1 MSEFIHLHCHTQFSL
16 LDGASDIGIMMD
28 KAVADG
34 QKGVAMTDHGNMF
47 GAFKFVREA
56 KKRNIKPIIGCEFYL
71 VEDRHK
77 QSFQKSIGEKDKR
90 YHQLMLAKNAT
101 GYSNLSKL
109 CSLGFIEGSYGKFP
123 RIDKELLVDY
133 TEGVIATS
141 CCIGAI
147 IPQLILQG
155 KEEEAEKE
163 LQWWVDL
170 FGEDFYIE
178 LQRHRG
184 LEDIDVGGVKT
195 GVSQEYIN
203 QVLLKFAKKYN
214 LEVICTNDSHYV
226 EEEDNFPHEI
236 LLCVNT
242 GGKISD
248 EKRFKFSSSD
258 FYFKT
263 QQEMG
268 QLFKDVPQSL
278 ETTMKIYD
286 KVEVLELARDVIL
299 PNFPL
304 PEGFEKQS
312 EYLRHLVYEGAKV
325 RYGEITEEVRERL
338 DMELGVITE
347 MGFEGYFLITQDFI
361 QEARRMD
368 VSVGPGRG
376 SAAGSAVAYCLTIT
390 DIDPIKYKL
399 LFERFLNPER
409 ISMPDID
416 IDFDDEGRQKV
427 IDYVVDKY
435 GKSQVAQIIT
445 FGTMKARSAIRDV
458 ARVLE
463 LPLSE
468 ADQIAKLVPSR
479 QGKSPSLKKVVS
491 SKFTDLRGDW
501 PSEEFQKIE
510 SLHKYTTFDNLA
522 SSTLS
527 NAAKLEGTV
536 RNSGIHAAGVIIAPD
551 EITNYIPVCT
561 SKDTDLLVTQF
572 DGSVVEDAGMLKMD
586 FLGLKT
592 LSVIKSAIKLIV
604 KRYGEHAKIEPNDIP
619 LDDEKTYELFQRGET
634 VGIFQ
639 FESEGMQKHLRDL
652 KPTDIEDLIAMNALY
667 RPGPMDNIPTF
678 VNRKFGREEV
688 SYPHPSMEPI
698 LKNTYGI
705 MVYQEQIMET
715 ARVVG
720 NYTLGMADML
730 RRAMGKKKIKE
741 MEKHKVLF
749 VDGAAKNDISEEK
762 AMEIYDIMF
771 KFANYGFNRS
781 HAAAYSVVA
790 FHTAYLKAHY
800 PAEFMAAILT
810 HSKNNI
816 EKLTFFLRECK
827 RMKLTVLGPDV
838 NESEMNFTVNEMGQI
853 RFGLSA
859 LKGVGEGPVSEL
871 VEKRA
876 ADGPF
881 KTVFDMMRRL
891 NLRTINKKCMES
903 LVKGGGLDTF
913 SLERGNY
920 FTPSDKFDT
929 YLEHLLKYGNV
940 YQKQIVETA
949 NSLFGASNEIMIQ
962 EPQPPK
968 QVSWPLI
975 KKLTEER
982 EVAGIY
988 ISGHPLDDYRM
999 VVDHFVSCPLGDTE
1013 RHPHRPCKV
1022 AGIVTAANHGFDSKG
1037 NGRGFF
1043 TLQDYT
1049 SSIDISLW
1057 RDDYQ
1062 KFKHLFEVGQ
1072 CLYMKGVYE
1081 PRWRGAEQYAF
1092 NIRDAKQLAEMED
1105 SIVDSITIK
1114 VMLEQVTE
1122 SFVQDIKKMVDDNK
1136 GKNKLKLEIVD
1147 VEERLVLPMYS
1158 RSYKVKVSNDFID
1171 QLEEMKLQYSLE

>member
-1 MSEFIHLHCHTQFSL
+1 MSQFVHLHCHTQFSL

-34 QKGVAMTDHGNMF
+34 QKAVAMTDHGNMF
-47 GAFKFVREA
+47 GAFKFVSEA

-101 GYSNLSKL
+101 GYANLSKL

-123 RIDKELLVDY
+123 RIDKELLVGY

-155 KEEEAEKE
+155 KEDEAEKE
-163 LQWWVDL
+163 LQWWLDL
-170 FGEDFYIE
+170 FGEDYYIE

-184 LEDIDVGGVKT
+184 LEDIDVSGVKT

-214 LEVICTNDSHYV
+214 VEVICTNDSHYV
-226 EEEDNFPHEI
+226 EEEDNVPHDI

-242 GGKISD
+242 GGKMAE
-248 EKRFKFSSSD
+248 EKRFRFSSSD
-258 FYFKT
+258 YYFKT
-263 QQEMG
+263 QSEMAN
-268 QLFKDVPQSL
+268 LFKDVPQSL
-278 ETTMKIYD
+278 ESTMKIYD

-299 PNFPL
+299 PNFPM
-304 PEGFEKQS
+304 PEGFETQAD
-312 EYLRHLVYEGAKV
+312 YLRHLVYEGAKV

-338 DMELGVITE
+338 EMELGVITD

-361 QEARRMD
+361 HEARKMD
-368 VSVGPGRG
+368 VAVGPGRG
-376 SAAGSAVAYCLTIT
+376 SAAGSAVAFCLTIT

-427 IDYVVDKY
+427 IDYVVEKY
-435 GKSQVAQIIT
+435 GKRQVAQIIT

-468 ADQIAKLVPSR
+468 SDQMAKLVPAR
-479 QGKSPSLKKVVS
+479 QGKSPSLSKVVGA
-491 SKFTDLRGDW
+491 KYTDLKKDW
-501 PSEEFQKIE
+501 PSEEYQKIE
-510 SLHKYTTFDNLA
+510 KLHGFTKFENLA
-522 SSTLS
+522 SSTLA

-561 SKDTDLLVTQF
+561 SKDSDLLVTQF

-592 LSVIKSAIKLIV
+592 LSVIKSAIKIIV
-604 KRYGEHAKIEPNDIP
+604 KRYGENARIHVNDIP
-619 LDDEKTYELFQRGET
+619 LDDEKTYELFQNGDT

-652 KPTDIEDLIAMNALY
+652 KPSNIEDLIAMNALY

-678 VNRKFGREEV
+678 VDRKFGRQEV
-688 SYPHPSMEPI
+688 TYPHPSMEPI
-698 LKNTYGI
+698 LNNTYGI

-741 MEKHKVLF
+741 MERHKVLF
-749 VDGAAKNDISEEK
+749 VKGAAENDISEEK

-827 RMKLTVLGPDV
+827 RMKLTVQGPDV
-838 NESEMNFTVNEMGQI
+838 NESEMNFTVNELGQI

-859 LKGVGEGPVSEL
+859 LKGVGEGPVTEL
-871 VEKRA
+871 IENRSK
-876 ADGPF
+876 DGPF
-881 KTVFDMMRRL
+881 KSVFDMLRRL
-891 NLRTINKKCMES
+891 NLRSFNKKCMES
-903 LVKGGGLDTF
+903 LAKGGGLDLF
-913 SLERGNY
+913 GFPRGTY
-920 FTPSDKFDT
+920 FAPSDKYDT
-929 YLEHLLKYGNV
+929 FLEHLLRYGNI

-949 NSLFGASNEIMIQ
+949 NSLFGASSEIMIP
-962 EPQPPK
+962 EPKAPEHVP
-968 QVSWPLI
+968 WPLI
-975 KKLTEER
+975 KKLTEEK

-988 ISGHPLDDYRM
+988 ISGHPLDDYRI
-999 VVDHFVSCPLGDTE
+999 VVDHFTSCALGDTE
-1013 RHPHRPCKV
+1013 RYPHRPCKV
-1022 AGIVTAANHGFDSKG
+1022 SGIVVAANHGIDSKG

-1043 TLQDYT
+1043 TLQDYS
-1049 SSIDISLW
+1049 SSIDVSLW

-1072 CLYMKGVYE
+1072 CLYIRGVYE
-1081 PRWRGAEQYAF
+1081 PRWRGAEQFAF
-1092 NIRDAKQLAEMED
+1092 NIKDAKQLAEMED

-1114 VMLEQVTE
+1114 VMLEKVTTP
-1122 SFVQDIKKMVDDNK
+1122 FINDFTKMVTQRK

-1147 VEERLVLPMYS
+1147 VEERLILPMYS
-1158 RSYKVKVSNDFID
+1158 RTFKVKVDNEFID
-1171 QLEEMKLQYSLE
+1171 QLEEMSLQYSLE

>member
-1 MSEFIHLHCHTQFSL
+1 MSQFVHLHCHTQFSL

-28 KAVADG
+28 KAAADG
-34 QKGVAMTDHGNMF
+34 QKAVAMTDHGNMF
-47 GAFKFVREA
+47 GAFKFVAEA

-77 QSFQKSIGEKDKR
+77 QSFQKSIGERDVR
-90 YHQLMLAKNAT
+90 HHQLMLAKNAT
-101 GYSNLSKL
+101 GYANLSKL

-123 RIDKELLVDY
+123 RIDKELLVGY

-163 LQWWVDL
+163 LQWWLDL
-170 FGEDFYIE
+170 FGEDYYIE

-184 LEDIDVGGVKT
+184 LEDIDVRGVKT

-214 LEVICTNDSHYV
+214 VEVICTNDSHYV
-226 EEEDNFPHEI
+226 EEEDNVPHDI

-242 GGKISD
+242 GGKMAE
-248 EKRFKFSSSD
+248 EKRFRFSSSD
-258 FYFKT
+258 YYFKT
-263 QQEMG
+263 QNEMA

-278 ETTMKIYD
+278 ESTMKIYD

-304 PEGFEKQS
+304 PDGFEKQAD
-312 EYLRHLVYEGAKV
+312 YLRHLVYEGAKV
-325 RYGEITEEVRERL
+325 RYGEITEVVRERL
-338 DMELGVITE
+338 EMELGVITD

-361 QEARRMD
+361 HEARRMD
-368 VSVGPGRG
+368 VAVGPGRG
-376 SAAGSAVAYCLTIT
+376 SAAGSAVAFCLTIT

-427 IDYVVDKY
+427 IDYVVEKY
-435 GKSQVAQIIT
+435 GKRQVAQIIT

-468 ADQIAKLVPSR
+468 SDQMAKLVPSR
-479 QGKSPSLKKVVS
+479 QGKSPSLSKVVS
-491 SKFTDLRGDW
+491 SSYTDLKKDW

-510 SLHKYTTFDNLA
+510 KLHSFTKFGNLA
-522 SSTLS
+522 SSTLG
-527 NAAKLEGTV
+527 NAAMLEGTV

-561 SKDTDLLVTQF
+561 SKESELLVTQF

-592 LSVIKSAIKLIV
+592 LSVIKSAIKIIV
-604 KRYGEHAKIEPNDIP
+604 KRYGENARIHVNDIP
-619 LDDEKTYELFQRGET
+619 LDDEKTYELFQNGDT

-678 VNRKFGREEV
+678 VDRKFGRQEV

-698 LKNTYGI
+698 LNNTYGI

-741 MEKHKVLF
+741 MERHKVLF
-749 VDGAAKNDISEEK
+749 VKGAAENDISEEK
-762 AMEIYDIMF
+762 AMEIYEIMF

-816 EKLTFFLRECK
+816 EKLTFFLQECK
-827 RMKLTVLGPDV
+827 RMKLTVQGPDV
-838 NESEMNFTVNEMGQI
+838 NESEMNFTVNELGQI

-859 LKGVGEGPVSEL
+859 LKGVGEGPVTEL
-871 VEKRA
+871 IENRA
-876 ADGPF
+876 KDGPF
-881 KTVFDMMRRL
+881 KSVFDMLRRL
-891 NLRTINKKCMES
+891 NLRSFNKKCMES
-903 LVKGGGLDTF
+903 LAKGGGLDLF
-913 SLERGNY
+913 GFARGTY
-920 FTPSDKFDT
+920 FVPSDKYDT
-929 YLEHLLKYGNV
+929 FLEHLLKYGNV

-949 NSLFGASNEIMIQ
+949 NSLFGSSSEIMIP
-962 EPQPPK
+962 EPKAPEHVP
-968 QVSWPLI
+968 WPLI
-975 KKLTEER
+975 KKLTEEK

-988 ISGHPLDDYRM
+988 ISGHPLDDYRI
-999 VVDHFVSCPLGDTE
+999 VVDHFTSCALGDTE

-1022 AGIVTAANHGFDSKG
+1022 AGIVVAANHGFDSKG

-1043 TLQDYT
+1043 TLQDYS
-1049 SSIDISLW
+1049 SSIDVSLW

-1062 KFKHLFEVGQ
+1062 KWKHLFEVGQ
-1072 CLYMKGVYE
+1072 CLYIRGVYE
-1081 PRWRGAEQYAF
+1081 PRWRGAEQFSF
-1092 NIRDAKQLAEMED
+1092 NIKEAKQLAVMED

-1114 VMLEQVTE
+1114 VMLEKVTE
-1122 SFVQDIKKMVDDNK
+1122 PFVDEFKKMVDKYK
-1136 GKNKLKLEIVD
+1136 GKNKLKLELVD
-1147 VEERLVLPMYS
+1147 VEERLILPMYS
-1158 RSYKVKVSNDFID
+1158 RTFKVKVNNEFID
-1171 QLEEMKLQYSLE
+1171 QLEEMNLQYSLE

>member
-1 MSEFIHLHCHTQFSL
+1 MSQFVHLHCHTQFSL

-34 QKGVAMTDHGNMF
+34 QKAVAMTDHGNMF
-47 GAFKFVREA
+47 GAFKFVSEA

-71 VEDRHK
+71 VEDRRK

-101 GYSNLSKL
+101 GYANLSKL

-123 RIDKELLVDY
+123 RIDKELLVGY

-163 LQWWVDL
+163 LQWWLDL
-170 FGEDFYIE
+170 FGEDYYIE

-214 LEVICTNDSHYV
+214 VEVICTNDSHYV
-226 EEEDNFPHEI
+226 EEEDNVPHDI

-242 GGKISD
+242 GGKIGE
-248 EKRFKFSSSD
+248 EKRFRFSSSD
-258 FYFKT
+258 YYFKT
-263 QQEMG
+263 QNEMA

-278 ETTMKIYD
+278 ESTMKIYD

-299 PNFPL
+299 PNFPM
-304 PEGFEKQS
+304 PEGFDTQAD
-312 EYLRHLVYEGAKV
+312 YLRHLVYEGAKV

-338 DMELGVITE
+338 EMELGVITD

-361 QEARRMD
+361 HEARRID
-368 VSVGPGRG
+368 VAVGPGRG
-376 SAAGSAVAYCLTIT
+376 SAAGSAVAFCLTIT

-427 IDYVVDKY
+427 IDYVVEKY
-435 GKSQVAQIIT
+435 GKRQVAQIIT

-468 ADQIAKLVPSR
+468 SDQMAKLVPSR
-479 QGKSPSLKKVVS
+479 QGKSPSLSKVVAS
-491 SKFTDLRGDW
+491 NFTDLKKDW

-510 SLHKYTTFDNLA
+510 KLHGFTKFGNLA
-522 SSTLS
+522 SSTLE

-561 SKDTDLLVTQF
+561 SKDSDLLVTQF

-592 LSVIKSAIKLIV
+592 LSVIKSAIKIIV
-604 KRYGEHAKIEPNDIP
+604 KRYGENARIHVNDIP
-619 LDDEKTYELFQRGET
+619 LDDEKTYELFQNGDT

-652 KPTDIEDLIAMNALY
+652 KPSNIEDLIAMNALY

-678 VNRKFGREEV
+678 VDRKFGRQEV
-688 SYPHPSMEPI
+688 TYPHPSMAPI
-698 LKNTYGI
+698 LENTYGI

-741 MEKHKVLF
+741 MERHKVLF
-749 VDGAAKNDISEEK
+749 VKGAAENDISEEK

-827 RMKLTVLGPDV
+827 RMKLTVQGPDV
-838 NESEMNFTVNEMGQI
+838 NESEMNFTVNELGQI

-859 LKGVGEGPVSEL
+859 LKGVGEGPVTEL
-871 VEKRA
+871 IANRTKE
-876 ADGPF
+876 GPF
-881 KTVFDMMRRL
+881 KSVFDMLRRL
-891 NLRTINKKCMES
+891 NLRSFNKKCMES
-903 LVKGGGLDTF
+903 LAKGGGLDLF
-913 SLERGNY
+913 GFARGTY
-920 FTPSDKFDT
+920 FAPSDKYDT
-929 YLEHLLKYGNV
+929 FLEHLLKYGNV

-949 NSLFGASNEIMIQ
+949 NSLFGSSSEIMIP
-962 EPQPPK
+962 EPKAPEHVP
-968 QVSWPLI
+968 WPLI
-975 KKLTEER
+975 KKLTEEK

-988 ISGHPLDDYRM
+988 ISGHPLDDYRI
-999 VVDHFVSCPLGDTE
+999 VVDHFTSCALGDTE

-1022 AGIVTAANHGFDSKG
+1022 SGIVVAANHGMDSKG

-1043 TLQDYT
+1043 TLQDYS
-1049 SSIDISLW
+1049 SSIDVSLW

-1072 CLYMKGVYE
+1072 CLYIRGVYE

-1092 NIRDAKQLAEMED
+1092 NIKDAKQLAEMED

-1114 VMLEQVTE
+1114 VLLEKITPP
-1122 SFVQDIKKMVDDNK
+1122 FVNDFKKMVDKYK
-1136 GKNKLKLEIVD
+1136 GKNKLKLELID
-1147 VEERLVLPMYS
+1147 VEERLILPMYS
-1158 RSYKVKVSNDFID
+1158 RTFKVKVNNEFID
-1171 QLEEMKLQYSLE
+1171 QLESMNLQYSLE